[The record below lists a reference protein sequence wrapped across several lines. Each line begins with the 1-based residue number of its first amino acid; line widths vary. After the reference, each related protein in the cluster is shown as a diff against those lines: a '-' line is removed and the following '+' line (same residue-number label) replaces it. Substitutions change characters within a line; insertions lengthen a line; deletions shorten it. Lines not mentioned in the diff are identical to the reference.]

1 VDWQTDS
8 ALATIVSSVAIVASA
23 IFVVVQL
30 RQATRDRYF
39 QITSHLFEIW
49 QSPEFRDDELYLLH
63 KLPSRV
69 WEEFVAGGRGERAE
83 RALHRV
89 GGFYDRVGSLIRH
102 KLINEDD
109 ILPTIGGF
117 AIAVWERIE
126 PLVLEARR
134 RENSFLFQNFEAV
147 LPTCREC
154 YVPSSAEA
162 KAAAVFARSASRQG
176 PAKES
181 RWRRIWFSRPVSLMD
196 FWTRRIA
203 PAEAKR
209 RVEQEHALILD
220 VTLKSNPVKIRG
232 AVRPTP
238 RDLSGWLV
246 AVQMSKDVITYCT

>member
-1 VDWQTDS
+1 MDWQAD
-8 ALATIVSSVAIVASA
+8 AAIATIVSSVAIVASA
-23 IFVVVQL
+23 IFVVLQL

-63 KLPSRV
+63 KLPSQV

-89 GGFYDRVGSLIRH
+89 GGFYDRVGNLIQH
-102 KLINEDD
+102 GLINEDD

-117 AIAVWERIE
+117 AIAVWQRIE

-134 RENSFLFQNFEAV
+134 RENAFLFQNFEAV

-162 KAAAVFARSASRQG
+162 KAAAALARSSRGG

-181 RWRRIWFSRPVSLMD
+181 RWRRIWFSRFVSMMD
-196 FWTRRIA
+196 FRTRRIE
-203 PAEAKR
+203 PLEAKR
-209 RVEQEHALILD
+209 LLDQGRALILD
-220 VTLKSNPVKIRG
+220 VTRKPDPVRISG
-232 AVRPTP
+232 AISPVP
-238 RDLSGWLV
+238 RELPGWIA
-246 AVQMSKDVITYCT
+246 AVEKSKDVITYCT